1 MDLAM
6 WEAKSMP
13 WRRMS
18 VMDQRREFVRLAIQ
32 EGANRRE
39 LCRRFGIHPDTGYK
53 WLGRWQAGEDIADRS
68 RRPHESPLRTDRE
81 VEERIVAV
89 RDAHPAWGA
98 RKIAHRL
105 ECKGGRLPAV
115 STVHEVLRRTGRI
128 KPPVGG
134 PVASQRFEMPAPN
147 LLWQMDF
154 KGWVRLGNDTRCHP
168 LTVVDDHS
176 RYDLCLQACA
186 DQRGD
191 TVRGRLELTFRR
203 YGLPEAFFVDNGTP
217 WGDPSGERWTRFSV
231 WLLKLGIA
239 VIHSR
244 PYHPQSRGKNERFH
258 RTLNAEVLALR
269 RFRDLVETQ
278 HAFNAWREVYNFERP
293 HEALDQQVPA
303 SRYRP
308 SQRSMPER
316 LPAPE
321 YDSHEI
327 VRTVSATKAY
337 VSFKGR
343 LWKVPQAFC
352 GERLALR
359 PTSSD
364 DKFGV
369 FFAAHQVAT
378 IDLTSG
384 KSVGHVP
391 EQVSAMFPD

>member
-1 MDLAM
+1 
-6 WEAKSMP
+6 MP
-13 WRRMS
+13 WREVS
-18 VMDQRREFVRLAIQ
+18 VMDQRREFVRLAMQ
-32 EGANRRE
+32 DGANRRE

-53 WLGRWQAGEDIADRS
+53 WLGRWQAGEELSDRS
-68 RRPHESPLRTDRE
+68 RRPHASPHRTDCE
-81 VEERIVAV
+81 VEARVLAV

-98 RKIAHRL
+98 RKIARCL
-105 ECKGGRLPAV
+105 EREGHPPPAR
-115 STVHEVLRRTGRI
+115 STTHEILRRSGRI
-128 KPPVGG
+128 KAPPGG
-134 PVASQRFEMPAPN
+134 PVASQRFEMSAPN

-154 KGWVRLGNDTRCHP
+154 KGWVRLGNNAKCHP

-186 DQRGD
+186 DQLGA
-191 TVRGRLELTFRR
+191 TVRNRLELTFRR

-258 RTLNAEVLALR
+258 RTLAAEVFALR
-269 RFRDLVETQ
+269 RFRDLDETQ
-278 HAFNAWREVYNFERP
+278 RAFDAWREVYNFERP

-303 SRYRP
+303 SRYHP

-316 LPAPE
+316 LPQPE

-327 VRTVSATKAY
+327 VRTVSSTKAY
-337 VSFKGR
+337 ISFRGR
-343 LWKVPQAFC
+343 SWKVPQAFC
-352 GERLALR
+352 GERLAIR
-359 PTSSD
+359 PTSNSAQY
-364 DKFGV
+364 GV

-378 IDLTSG
+378 LDLTSD
-384 KSVGHVP
+384 KTVGHVP
-391 EQVSAMFPD
+391 GQASAMSPG